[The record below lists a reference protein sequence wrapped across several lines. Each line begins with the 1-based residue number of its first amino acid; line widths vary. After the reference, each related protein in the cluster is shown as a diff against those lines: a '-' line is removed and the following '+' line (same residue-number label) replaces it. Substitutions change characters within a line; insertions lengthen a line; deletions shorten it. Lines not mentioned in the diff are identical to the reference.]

1 MKKFFYSMLLT
12 AVALFSASAFVSC
25 GSDGD
30 DPVAPPVPQGESK
43 KFVKYLAKVPEDY
56 FSFGDV
62 IVTIEADG
70 NKTVKK
76 MSETPKVD
84 NLDWDLMD
92 SFGGSNKAG
101 RVLSFPEMQFES
113 NPVKVTTE
121 FLLSDAGKQKIANAT
136 DDEEAIFGFYLECG
150 EYSRWSDG
158 TTSYT
163 SDYGYPGP
171 GQKVVQIGP
180 SSVYVKDYENNLN
193 IQKDGFKNEFDRTFK
208 DL

>member
-1 MKKFFYSMLLT
+1 MKQFFYSVLLM
-12 AVALFSASAFVSC
+12 AVALFGASTFVSC
-25 GSDGD
+25 GSSDD
-30 DPVAPPVPQGESK
+30 DPVAPVPQGESK
-43 KFVKYLAKVPEDY
+43 KFVTYLVKVPEDY

-62 IVTIEADG
+62 VVTIEADG
-70 NKTVKK
+70 KKTVKK
-76 MSETPKVD
+76 LSDTPKVD

-92 SFGGSNKAG
+92 SFSGSNKAG
-101 RVLSFPEMQFES
+101 RVLSLPEIQFES

-136 DDEEAIFGFYLECG
+136 GDEEAIFGFYLECA

-158 TTSYT
+158 DKSYT

-171 GQKVVQIGP
+171 GLKVVQIAP

-193 IQKDGFKNEFDRTFK
+193 LLKDGFKNEFNRTFK
-208 DL
+208 DI